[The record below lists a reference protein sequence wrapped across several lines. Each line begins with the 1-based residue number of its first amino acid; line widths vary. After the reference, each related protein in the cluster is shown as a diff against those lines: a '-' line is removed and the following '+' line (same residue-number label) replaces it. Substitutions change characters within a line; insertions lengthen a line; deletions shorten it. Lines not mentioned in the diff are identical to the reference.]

1 MKTLKD
7 KTLIIAACLVLPL
20 ALSACGSKKDATP
33 NATTTAT
40 TVTAQQVANSLT
52 IKRELA
58 YPGTVVSE
66 SEAVVV
72 AKTAGTVSNFNV
84 KAGDQVAMSQ
94 QLGQIN
100 DVSGS
105 KSSPTAF
112 NATQVKQAQIAVT
125 QAQTAYQ
132 LALTNYNNL
141 LVSSAKD
148 IKAAE
153 ISRDQA
159 LKGQTN
165 LNSTTAEALKSA
177 QLAYDMGVEVS
188 HQPIE
193 WDGIITSLVTK
204 KIDIIASGMSITP
217 DHAKQV
223 NFTNPYWVIKQVM
236 VVKKG
241 SPLTVENVL
250 SGKKILGVQQ
260 GTSEAKWLKEQATAK
275 GWNFELRYYNSSPLA
290 VEDVLNGR
298 IDAAAMDDAPA
309 KDAAAKK
316 DVQVLGTFGMDT
328 EEFGYAVRKDD
339 QALLDKVNASLK
351 KLMAS
356 PDWAALIKKYELE
369 K

>member
-1 MKTLKD
+1 MIRK
-7 KTLIIAACLVLPL
+7 
-20 ALSACGSKKDATP
+20 
-33 NATTTAT
+33 
-40 TVTAQQVANSLT
+40 SL
-52 IKRELA
+52 L
-58 YPGTVVSE
+58 
-66 SEAVVV
+66 
-72 AKTAGTVSNFNV
+72 
-84 KAGDQVAMSQ
+84 
-94 QLGQIN
+94 
-100 DVSGS
+100 
-105 KSSPTAF
+105 
-112 NATQVKQAQIAVT
+112 
-125 QAQTAYQ
+125 
-132 LALTNYNNL
+132 L
-141 LVSSAKD
+141 LVSALFLIGSHAVAATKLTNGIDANFPPFAFVDKTGAPSGFDVEAMNWIAK
-148 IKAAE
+148 
-153 ISRDQA
+153 
-159 LKGQTN
+159 
-165 LNSTTAEALKSA
+165 
-177 QLAYDMGVEVS
+177 DMGVEVS

-204 KIDIIASGMSITP
+204 KIDVIASGMSITP
-217 DHAKQV
+217 DRAKQV
-223 NFTNPYWVIKQVM
+223 NFTIPYWVIKQVM